1 MPRWTRDMRPDAG
14 EAMNATPSPAAAR
27 ERGDEP
33 ALLQIRDL
41 DVHFGTKQV
50 VSGLNLALR
59 AGEKYALVGES
70 GSGKTVTALSILR
83 LLDGARTRGQVIFD
97 GRDLLPLPER
107 QLRRV
112 RGREVAMIFQE
123 PMSALNPLQPIGR
136 QIAESLELHE
146 AMPRQAAWKQAVAL
160 LDRMGVAEAAR
171 RAGSYP
177 HQLSGGQRQRA
188 MIAMALACKPRL
200 LLADEP
206 TTALDV
212 GVRAQILALLDAL
225 QREQGLTVMLITHD
239 LHLVR
244 GFAQRVG
251 VMQQGQ
257 LVEQGLTA
265 EVFDHPRHAYT
276 RALLAS
282 LPRRE
287 VRPLDARAPVVL
299 RAEAVSV
306 RYAHGGSWLRR
317 REHAAI
323 ENVSLELR
331 AGETLGLVGESGSG
345 KTTLALALL
354 GLQRMA
360 QGEVSVAGIRLSGL
374 NAAGWREA
382 RRKMQVVFQD
392 PYSSL
397 SPRRTIEQIVAEG
410 LTIHEPELDAAA
422 RRARVV
428 DALADMGLD
437 AEMLPRFPHEFSGGQ
452 RQRIALARALV
463 VKPHLLVLDEP
474 TSALDISAQQQ
485 ILGLLTR
492 LQAERG
498 LAYVFISHDM
508 AVIAAMAHRIA
519 VMRDGRVVETGE
531 AMQLLHHPRQA
542 YTKLLM
548 RASGAAP

>member
-1 MPRWTRDMRPDAG
+1 MLRWIRGTRPDAG
-14 EAMNATPSPAAAR
+14 ESMNAAQGPAAAR
-27 ERGDEP
+27 EFEVEP

-41 DVHFGTKQV
+41 DVCFGTKQV
-50 VSGLNLALR
+50 VSGLSLALR

-83 LLDGARTRGQVIFD
+83 LLDGATIHGQVLLD
-97 GRDLLPLPER
+97 GRDLLPLAER
-107 QLRRV
+107 QLRSV
-112 RGREVAMIFQE
+112 RGRDVAMIFQE
-123 PMSALNPLQPIGR
+123 PMSALNPLQPVGR

-146 AMPRQAAWKQAVAL
+146 AMPRRAAWTQAVAL
-160 LDRMGVAEAAR
+160 LDRMGIAEAAR
-171 RAGSYP
+171 RAASYP

-212 GVRAQILALLDAL
+212 GVRAQILALLDEL
-225 QREQGLTVMLITHD
+225 QREQGLAVMLITHD

-251 VMQQGQ
+251 VMQQGR
-257 LVEQGLTA
+257 LVEQGPTA
-265 EVFDHPRHAYT
+265 EVFDRPQHAYT

-287 VRPLDARAPVVL
+287 VRRLDAGTPVVL

-317 REHAAI
+317 REHAAV
-323 ENVSLELR
+323 EGVSLELR

-360 QGEVSVAGIRLSGL
+360 QGQVMVAGMRLSGL
-374 NAAGWREA
+374 NAVGWREA

-410 LTIHEPELDAAA
+410 LTIHEPKLAADA
-422 RRARVV
+422 RRARVE
-428 DALADMGLD
+428 DALSDMGLD
-437 AEMLPRFPHEFSGGQ
+437 AGMLPRFPHEFSGGQ
-452 RQRIALARALV
+452 RQRIALARALI
-463 VKPHLLVLDEP
+463 VKPDLLVLDEP

-485 ILGLLTR
+485 ILRLLTR

-519 VMRDGRVVETGE
+519 VMREGRVLETGD

-542 YTKLLM
+542 YTKQLV
-548 RASGAAP
+548 RASGAVP